1 MVWYK
6 LWNNPQ
12 PSLYNELKIMR
23 DTTDHQ
29 NIIKLHETFEG
40 EGTYYFVMD
49 IVEGQSLY
57 DQIKKHA

>member
-1 MVWYK
+1 
-6 LWNNPQ
+6 
-12 PSLYNELKIMR
+12 MR
-23 DTTDHQ
+23 DTTDHL

-57 DQIKKHA
+57 DQIKKHAQKAFDDDQIKLITR